1 MTPAPDPQAI
11 EVNRDMIVLAR
22 QSRGLTQVELGV
34 KSGVSQSK
42 LSKFENGLLR
52 VGADD
57 LGRLAV
63 ALKYPPEFFALT
75 DKVYGFGSACNYN
88 RRRTSVGSKD
98 LYRML
103 ADLNVTR
110 MRMTRLL
117 RGVEIE
123 AANEFFNADPDEYE
137 RDIERIAALTR
148 AHWNLPMGPVANLI
162 GAIESAGGM
171 VFKVSFGT
179 LKIDA
184 LSQWAP
190 GSPPIIF
197 VNSEIPADRARHSI
211 AHELGHLV
219 MHQHPYPDMEK
230 EADRFAAEFLLPA
243 REIESELS
251 SLSMPKLADLKL
263 RWRVAMQSLIYRART
278 LGKISEKE
286 YSGWFRGFSQRG
298 YRRNEPV
305 TIPDESP
312 SLVFEVVESV
322 RQAGALSLEDL
333 ARLLHG
339 SEEDIVERFLPRQG
353 GLRIVRGN

>member
-1 MTPAPDPQAI
+1 MRPAPDPQPI
-11 EVNRDMIVLAR
+11 EVNREMIVLAR
-22 QSRGLTQVELGV
+22 ESRGMTQTELEA
-34 KSGVSQSK
+34 KSGISQSK
-42 LSKFENGLLR
+42 ISKFENGVLP

-57 LGRLAV
+57 LRRLAD
-63 ALKYPPEFFALT
+63 ALNYPPEFFALT
-75 DKVYGFGSACNYN
+75 DRVYGFGSACNYN
-88 RRRTSVGSKD
+88 RRRTSVSSKD

-123 AANEFFNADPDEYE
+123 AANEFLNADPDEYE

-162 GAIESAGGM
+162 GAIESAGGL

-179 LKIDA
+179 LKVDA

-197 VNSEIPADRARHSI
+197 VNSQIPADRARHSV

-219 MHQHPYPDMEK
+219 MHQLPHADMEK

-243 REIESELS
+243 REIASELS
-251 SLSMPKLADLKL
+251 GLSMPKLADLKL

-278 LGKISEKE
+278 LGKITEQE
-286 YSGWFRGFSQRG
+286 YSAWFRTFSQRG

-305 TIPDESP
+305 TIPDETP
-312 SLVFEVVESV
+312 SLVHEIVHSV
-322 RQAGALSLEDL
+322 RQAGAMSVEGL
-333 ARLLHG
+333 ARLLFG
-339 SEEDIVERFLPRQG
+339 SEEEILERFMPEQG
-353 GLRIVRGN
+353 GLRIVRGS